1 MKDNLLLEVV
11 SSKNTQAIKKAI
23 YETFKD
29 YDKTKDPYYL
39 YLVSLDNIDINT
51 LTVPLCRA
59 YIKFLIDQDDREFKN
74 TSIENGTIHK
84 ILRRMK
90 AIYDINYLFSNKS
103 NSNNY
108 FEVMNFHGWYDRDY
122 ADKLKYRTK
131 EKPINADIELMHID
145 EADFTYLCSLLTML
159 LRENTAYDD
168 PWNKKRLPS
177 GAVDKILTKMIS
189 LILIGSYFDEEDE
202 LLDI

>member
-11 SSKNTQAIKKAI
+11 NSKNTQAIKRAI

-39 YLVSLDNIDINT
+39 YLVSQDNIDINT

-74 TSIENGTIHK
+74 TSIDNGTIHK

-103 NSNNY
+103 NNNNY
-108 FEVMNFHGWYDRDY
+108 FDVMNFHGWYDRDY
-122 ADKLKYRTK
+122 ANKLKYRTK
-131 EKPINADIELMHID
+131 EKPINADIELMVVTSAKVGIKCGIETVRCFCIKFAPSTSHASYKSFG
-145 EADFTYLCSLLTML
+145 ADINAA
-159 LRENTAYDD
+159 R
-168 PWNKKRLPS
+168 
-177 GAVDKILTKMIS
+177 
-189 LILIGSYFDEEDE
+189 
-202 LLDI
+202 

>member
-1 MKDNLLLEVV
+1 
-11 SSKNTQAIKKAI
+11 
-23 YETFKD
+23 
-29 YDKTKDPYYL
+29 
-39 YLVSLDNIDINT
+39 
-51 LTVPLCRA
+51 
-59 YIKFLIDQDDREFKN
+59 
-74 TSIENGTIHK
+74 
-84 ILRRMK
+84 MK

>member
-1 MKDNLLLEVV
+1 
-11 SSKNTQAIKKAI
+11 
-23 YETFKD
+23 
-29 YDKTKDPYYL
+29 
-39 YLVSLDNIDINT
+39 
-51 LTVPLCRA
+51 
-59 YIKFLIDQDDREFKN
+59 
-74 TSIENGTIHK
+74 
-84 ILRRMK
+84 
-90 AIYDINYLFSNKS
+90 
-103 NSNNY
+103 
-108 FEVMNFHGWYDRDY
+108 MNFHGWYDRDY